1 MLRMCLQRVI
11 RCLKDRWKQLS
22 QPKLSLTL
30 SILAAIFAW
39 PANRNRGAIIS
50 ANRGKFVR
58 LTLTPNIVANFG
70 PKQLKIYEHKGLSN
84 RNRYTEVRLV
94 LIIGCG
100 DIAQ

>member
-1 MLRMCLQRVI
+1 VAGAAPDNSGQLPARASPRV
-11 RCLKDRWKQLS
+11 
-22 QPKLSLTL
+22 
-30 SILAAIFAW
+30 